1 MFRLSDP
8 QFTKILVSE
17 RVEVLRGRPFK
28 RARRVA
34 RPN

>member
-8 QFTKILVSE
+8 QFTKLLVAD
-17 RVEVLRGRPFK
+17 RVERLRGGPLR
-28 RARRVA
+28 RRRRVA

>member
-17 RVEVLRGRPFK
+17 RIEALRGGPLK
-28 RARRVA
+28 RRRRVA